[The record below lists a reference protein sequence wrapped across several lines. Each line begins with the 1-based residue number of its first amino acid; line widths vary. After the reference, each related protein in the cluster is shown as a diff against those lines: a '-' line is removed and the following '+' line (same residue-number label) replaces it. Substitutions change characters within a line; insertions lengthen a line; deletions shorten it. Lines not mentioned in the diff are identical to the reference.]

1 MGVLPLVLLL
11 AGGAALLS
19 LVATLALRRL
29 RRADLASRARRAMA
43 ARKASRRPATP
54 PAPAPAPDGPSAI
67 GFASGR
73 DATELELD
81 AAAIE
86 HACSERGWKL
96 ASMVREDASV
106 ASNGHATPALALALD
121 RLASGEASRLVTGR
135 LDHLARSRANLGG
148 VLDWCTR
155 HGVELVAVDVGLDT
169 STRDGRLAARCLL
182 AAGPGN
188 GNGAGDDTG
197 HTASVDPEPRPR
209 PRWTGPLAI
218 ARRRFLR

>member
-1 MGVLPLVLLL
+1 VLPLVLLL

-29 RRADLASRARRAMA
+29 RRADLASRARRAVA
-43 ARKASRRPATP
+43 ARKASRRRATP
-54 PAPAPAPDGPSAI
+54 PAAAPDGPSAI

-182 AAGPGN
+182 AAGHGNGN
-188 GNGAGDDTG
+188 GNGAGDDAG
-197 HTASVDPEPRPR
+197 RTASVDPEPRPR
-209 PRWTGPLAI
+209 ARWTGPLAI